1 MNLVKIN
8 WRQAA
13 PEFVIIVVGV
23 LAALAVGQWADY
35 RNDRELEVEY
45 LDRLRVDLRADIQ
58 NFTRLER
65 VFETKARIIQ
75 DLLDQSVPALLS
87 RNPEELMQDLEY
99 SGYTALPANQSATY
113 NELLSTGR
121 LALVQNVA
129 LIDALLHYYKE
140 FELISGILFKPIGDY
155 RLLLYESM
163 PGMLIY
169 EWRLSRTIKNPD
181 DLRRGLETLQ
191 SNPGLE
197 SAANVEI
204 TYSTSLIFYLRQFRQ
219 EAEELLKLLDK

>member
-1 MNLVKIN
+1 M
-8 WRQAA
+8 
-13 PEFVIIVVGV
+13 
-23 LAALAVGQWADY
+23 LAALAVDQWADH

-45 LDRLRVDLRADIQ
+45 LNRLRADLRADIQ
-58 NFTRLER
+58 NFTGLEQ
-65 VFETKARIIQ
+65 VFETKARIIG

-87 RNPEELMQDLEY
+87 RKPEELMQDLEY

-113 NELLSTGR
+113 DELLSTGR
-121 LALVQNVA
+121 LTLVQNVA
-129 LIDALLHYYKE
+129 LIDALSHYYKE
-140 FELISGILFKPIGDY
+140 FELISGILFEPIGDY
-155 RLLLYESM
+155 RLLLYKSI
-163 PGMLIY
+163 PGMLIN
-169 EWRLSRTIKNPD
+169 EWRLSRTINNPD
-181 DLRRGLETLQ
+181 DLRRGLEILQ